1 MSNVF
6 KYETAEEAKV
16 AVKNVILSK
25 DWKNILCKD
34 KSGNDIEYY
43 FDRVAIAKIAQTIP
57 TGMFDSQEICDNLL
71 QNCILDNIDAIAKFV
86 VGRGPM
92 RSITTEYDNVVGY
105 VVQFVSDTQVTQVPC
120 YNLNM
125 TICRND
131 KTIAGFYV
139 SDFTPVM

>member
-71 QNCILDNIDAIAKFV
+71 QNCILDNIDAIARNLAQKIGYFCV
-86 VGRGPM
+86 VFNKKERKNG
-92 RSITTEYDNVVGY
+92 
-105 VVQFVSDTQVTQVPC
+105 
-120 YNLNM
+120 
-125 TICRND
+125 
-131 KTIAGFYV
+131 
-139 SDFTPVM
+139 